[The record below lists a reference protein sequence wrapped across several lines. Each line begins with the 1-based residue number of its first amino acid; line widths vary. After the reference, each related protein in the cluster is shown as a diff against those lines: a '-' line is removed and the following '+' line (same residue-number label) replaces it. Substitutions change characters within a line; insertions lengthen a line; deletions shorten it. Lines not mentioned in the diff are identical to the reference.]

1 MVPSFQNKKATPN
14 NNSHNHK
21 HGTTTITEQLISPE
35 QTEVDFNKLQHL
47 EQNAESLVR
56 YERQKQESEH
66 QEVPRRRRR
75 GQSLRVK
82 ATALAIALGTIP
94 VLVVGATAYHF
105 ANQSII
111 QQIKQDKKNSTTQL
125 ANQVKRF
132 MFERYGDIQVL
143 ASLPIF
149 TNPNV
154 AARTT
159 LQEKQAVLDRYVNI
173 YGSYNSIAL
182 FDLNGNTVVQS
193 KGKSVPNHKTRDFL
207 KEVLRTGRPVINQP
221 SVSRLTGKL
230 SINLAAPVKDAA
242 TGEIIGVIRTQMPVE
257 GLDNVAKNY
266 ETKGDNYYLVDSFGK
281 VFISSMKNQVSKVAL
296 EDFANY
302 RQFQSPHKLDSRLDV
317 HVPDKAVELVTYT
330 PLGKL
335 EGLPDLNW
343 EAVITSDTNI
353 AFAPQRELLLT
364 LIKGTGLTALLVGA
378 IAAYLANRATRPILA
393 ATSAVEKLGQGK
405 LNTRIA
411 VAGEDE
417 LAALGCNINRM
428 AEQIQTLL
436 LEQRKASG
444 QQLAAQE
451 EIARQQAENALM
463 ASFLAD
469 IASSRT
475 GNSQELESVF
485 NKALKGAR
493 EILHVSRVVLYRFNS
508 DRSGYVAAESV
519 VPGWPRA
526 LTVKVDD
533 PCIGEHL
540 IEEYR
545 NGRVVPTN
553 NVFEAG
559 FHPEHLKLMERLE
572 VKANLVTP
580 ILKEGQLFGWLIAHH
595 CESPHAW
602 QQSEIN
608 FLRQLAAQLGLILD
622 RSSLLEQKETEA
634 KRAEL
639 LKDITLQIAQFPQ
652 AEGIFNTAVQEL
664 RLGLKTDRVIVYRFN
679 ENWEGTVIA
688 ESVAAGWPSALGA
701 EINDPCF
708 RRQYVERYRRGR
720 VQATS
725 DIYTA
730 GLSECYLKE
739 LEPFAVKANLVAP
752 ILTGTHLFGLLIAH
766 QCSGPRAWQQSEIDV
781 FTSLATQVGFAL
793 ERSSLLEEVEQARQ
807 KAEVVSQ
814 EQRQQKEALQKRA
827 LELLLE
833 VDPISKGDLTI
844 RAQVTED
851 EIGTIAD
858 SYNVTVS
865 SLRKI
870 VTQVQAAAKQVAA
883 TTSSSDVSVSELSA
897 EALRQAQEIAAA
909 LEQIQEMSNSIRA
922 VAANASQ
929 AEAAVLQATQT
940 VEEGDAAMNRT
951 VDGILA
957 IRQTVAE
964 TSKKVKRLG
973 ESSQKI
979 SKVVNLI
986 STFAAQTNLLALN
999 ASIEAARAGEEGRG
1013 FAVVADEVRS
1023 LARQSALATAEI
1035 ENLVTDIQIETNEV
1049 VAAMEAGTEQVVMST
1064 KVVDETRQSLN
1075 KIATASAQITALV
1088 EAIAAS
1094 ALAQSQ
1100 ASESVTQ
1107 TMTDVAEIAQHNS
1120 TEATLVSASFK
1131 ELLALATDLQASA
1144 GQFKVS

>member
-21 HGTTTITEQLISPE
+21 HGTTTITEQLICPE

-56 YERQKQESEH
+56 YERQKQESGQ

-149 TNPNV
+149 TNPQV

-159 LQEKQAVLDRYVNI
+159 LQEKQGVLDRYVNI

-182 FDLNGNTVVQS
+182 FDLNGDTVVQS
-193 KGKSVPNHKTRDFL
+193 KGKSVPNHKTRDFFQ
-207 KEVLRTGRPVINQP
+207 EVLRTGRPVINQP

-281 VFISSMKNQVSKVAL
+281 VFISSIKNQVSKVAL
-296 EDFANY
+296 EGFANY
-302 RQFQSPHKLDSRLDV
+302 HQFQAADKLDSRLDV

-353 AFAPQRELLLT
+353 AFAPQRQLLLT
-364 LIKGTGLTALLVGA
+364 LIKETGLTALLVGA
-378 IAAYLANRATRPILA
+378 IAAYLANRATKPILA

-436 LEQRKASG
+436 LEQHKASG

-572 VKANLVTP
+572 VKANLMTP
-580 ILKEGQLFGWLIAHH
+580 ILKEGQLFGLLIAHH

-766 QCSGPRAWQQSEIDV
+766 QCSAPRAWQQSEIDV

-793 ERSSLLEEVEQARQ
+793 ERASLLEEVEQARQ

-870 VTQVQAAAKQVAA
+870 VSQVQAAAKQVAA

-1064 KVVDETRQSLN
+1064 KVVDETRLSLN

-1088 EAIAAS
+1088 EAIALA

-1107 TMTDVAEIAQHNS
+1107 TMTDVAAIAQHNS

-1131 ELLALATDLQASA
+1131 ELLALATQLQASA